1 MACSNKSVTRR
12 KEPSIEDRRADVVRR
27 MTAPGARRIEL
38 RAEIT
43 EVDAILLPLVTEG
56 VELGI
61 TTRRIGE
68 LTGLSSSQV
77 LYWARRG
84 RNN

>member
-1 MACSNKSVTRR
+1 M
-12 KEPSIEDRRADVVRR
+12 VRR

-38 RAEIT
+38 RAELS
-43 EVDAILLPLVTEG
+43 EVNEVLLPLVTEG

-77 LYWARRG
+77 LTWAKRG
-84 RNN
+84 RDN